1 MIIRLAWSTIKQ
13 GVVGFWRNK
22 NTTVSSVISNA
33 CVFLI
38 LGIVIVLI
46 LSANNVTRELQASVN
61 QMHVF
66 IHKGLTDDQIGQ
78 LEARMKARPEVLA
91 VTFISKEQAWEEF
104 KENVDQ
110 DSHFMDA
117 LTKNPLQ
124 HSYIVRLKDI
134 SMAPSLT
141 EALNRMPEV
150 EQVNAHQDMM
160 ENLMKI
166 AKYIKFGGVLL
177 LLVLMAIA
185 VLIISNTTKIA
196 IASRRKEINIMKYV
210 GASNGYIKGPF
221 VVEAMIIGFLSAFLA
236 VLVVRFA
243 YAYFYENAG
252 RDLYRILTFHLVSPK
267 LLVEDVSVIFA
278 AMGLGIGAIG
288 SILSLRK
295 YVRV

>member
-13 GVVGFWRNK
+13 GFVGFWRNK
-22 NTTVSSVISNA
+22 NTTMSSVISNA

-38 LGIVIVLI
+38 LGIIIVLI

-61 QMHVF
+61 QIQVF
-66 IHKGLTDDQIGQ
+66 IHKELTDDQIGQ
-78 LEARMKARPEVLA
+78 LESRMKLRPEVLA

-104 KENVDQ
+104 KERVDK
-110 DSHFMDA
+110 DSHFMDT
-117 LTKNPLQ
+117 LSKNPLQ

-134 SMAPSLT
+134 SLSSSLV
-141 EALNRMPEV
+141 EALNKMPEV
-150 EQVNAHQDMM
+150 EQVNAHQDLMD
-160 ENLMKI
+160 NLLKI
-166 AKYIKFGGVLL
+166 AKYIKVGGVVL

-185 VLIISNTTKIA
+185 ILIISNTTKIA

-221 VVEAMIIGFLSAFLA
+221 VVEAMIIGLLSAFLA
-236 VLVVRFA
+236 VFIIRFA

-252 RDLYRILTFHLVSPK
+252 KDLYRILTFHLVSPK
-267 LLVEDVSVIFA
+267 LLVEDISVIFA